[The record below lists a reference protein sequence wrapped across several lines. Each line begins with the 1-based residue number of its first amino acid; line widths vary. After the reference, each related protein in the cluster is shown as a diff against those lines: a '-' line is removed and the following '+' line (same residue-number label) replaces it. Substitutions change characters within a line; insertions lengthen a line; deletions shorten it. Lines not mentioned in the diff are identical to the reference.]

1 MAARTAKTGKAPC
14 AFPVD
19 HRYGSAVHVTPFLA
33 VFQNQRALQFVE
45 TLFQPALD
53 HILS

>member
-1 MAARTAKTGKAPC
+1 MVAEAKTGKTPC

-19 HRYGSAVHVTPFLA
+19 HRYGSALSVTQFLP
-33 VFQNQRALQFVE
+33 VFQNQRPLQFVE
-45 TLFQPALD
+45 TLFQSALD